1 VVSDGESVARGG
13 VKMQQIS
20 MALRA
25 GGLYV
30 ALTSFFAASY
40 PAGAAVVDVGPNGFT
55 VQIAA
60 HISATPA
67 TVYAALIR
75 PALWWSPDHS
85 FSGNSANP
93 SLDAKAGGRWCEKLP
108 NGGSIVHLSVVYT
121 DPGMASRKLTLTH
134 LGKIFREEFMEPIS
148 LSAYALAKALGVSLP
163 RVNDIVREKHSI
175 SPDMA
180 VLLSA
185 YFGTSDGYWI
195 NLQRHLDLAMA
206 KDRVGKQAA
215 RISPHP
221 HGADGN
227 LQPV

>member
-1 VVSDGESVARGG
+1 
-13 VKMQQIS
+13 MQQIS

-93 SLDAKAGGRWCEKLP
+93 SLDAKAGGRWCEKVP
-108 NGGSIVHLSVVYT
+108 NGGSIVLLTVVYT
-121 DPGMASRKLTLTH
+121 DPGKVLRLRGA
-134 LGKIFREEFMEPIS
+134 LGPFQGYAVEGAMTWLLKAAGDGTDLSLEYSLGGYIKDGFES
-148 LSAYALAKALGVSLP
+148 LSKAADGVLIDQVA
-163 RVNDIVREKHSI
+163 RLKRSI
-175 SPDMA
+175 ETASPD
-180 VLLSA
+180 L
-185 YFGTSDGYWI
+185 
-195 NLQRHLDLAMA
+195 H
-206 KDRVGKQAA
+206 
-215 RISPHP
+215 
-221 HGADGN
+221 
-227 LQPV
+227 